1 MITLVEQVKNIV
13 GVPVGRYQ
21 GAILYATCCFIVV
34 LSLWALIKLVGWIMK
49 F

>member
-34 LSLWALIKLVGWIMK
+34 LLLWCLVKFVGWVLK